1 MPPTAPPASRSR
13 KWKARYQ
20 RIGHIKKLMR
30 EGILDADLRRR
41 PRAAPRKAVADA
53 VVA

>member
-1 MPPTAPPASRSR
+1 M
-13 KWKARYQ
+13 
-20 RIGHIKKLMR
+20 
-30 EGILDADLRRR
+30 LDADLRRR

>member
-1 MPPTAPPASRSR
+1 ME
-13 KWKARYQ
+13 ARYQ
-20 RIGHIKKLMR
+20 RISHIKLLMG

-41 PRAAPRKAVADA
+41 PRSAPRTAVADA